1 MYKNDGLTGGHVIML
16 GPDCEEAVI
25 DALTSYP
32 NGLQIGGGITI
43 DNAEKYLT
51 IGASHVIVTSYVF
64 RNGIIDIERLDKLV
78 QLVGK
83 DKLVL
88 DLSCRKKKNN
98 DNNNDDSNTNTT
110 TTNTNTISNTTTSNT
125 TTTSNS
131 TYFVVTDKWT
141 KYTNFAIT
149 EENLIM
155 LSKYC
160 SEFLVHG
167 VEVEGLR
174 CGIEEDLVIFLGK
187 YSPIPVTYAGGV
199 RGIDDLELVK
209 RLGNNKVDCTVGSAL
224 DIFGGE
230 LSYSS
235 VIDWHNR
242 SK

>member
-1 MYKNDGLTGGHVIML
+1 MYKQDDLWGGHVIML
-16 GPDCEEAVI
+16 GPDCEEAAM
-25 DALTSYP
+25 DALKSYP
-32 NGLQIGGGITI
+32 YGLQIGGGITI
-43 DNAEKYLT
+43 DNAQKY
-51 IGASHVIVTSYVF
+51 IDAGASHVIVTSYVF
-64 RNGIIDIERLDKLV
+64 RNGIIDLERLEKLV
-78 QLVGK
+78 ELVGK

-88 DLSCRKKKNN
+88 DLSCRKKKVY
-98 DNNNDDSNTNTT
+98 DNKTEEN
-110 TTNTNTISNTTTSNT
+110 
-125 TTTSNS
+125 

-141 KYTNFAIT
+141 KFTNFAIT
-149 EENLIM
+149 EDNLIM
-155 LSKYC
+155 LSQYC

-174 CGIEEDLVIFLGK
+174 CGIEEELVQFLGK

-209 RLGNNKVDCTVGSAL
+209 ALGNNKVDCTVGSAL

>member
-43 DNAEKYLT
+43 DNAEKYLN

-98 DNNNDDSNTNTT
+98 DNNNNDDD
-110 TTNTNTISNTTTSNT
+110 SNT
-125 TTTSNS
+125 TTTTTT

-155 LSKYC
+155 LSNYC

-174 CGIEEDLVIFLGK
+174 CGIEEDLVVFLGK

-235 VIDWHNR
+235 VIDWHNQ
-242 SK
+242 SIN

>member
-1 MYKNDGLTGGHVIML
+1 MYKNDNLNGGHIIML
-16 GPDCEEAVI
+16 GPDCEEAAL
-25 DALTSYP
+25 DALVSYP

-43 DNAEKYLT
+43 DNAMKY
-51 IGASHVIVTSYVF
+51 INAGASHVIVTSYVF
-64 RNGIIDIERLDKLV
+64 RNGIIDIDRLKQLV
-78 QLVGK
+78 ELVGK

-98 DNNNDDSNTNTT
+98 DNTNTT
-110 TTNTNTISNTTTSNT
+110 NTDNNNNTND
-125 TTTSNS
+125 NS
-131 TYFVVTDKWT
+131 YYVVTDKWT
-141 KYTNFAIT
+141 KYTNFNIT
-149 EENLIM
+149 QENLLM
-155 LSKYC
+155 LSQYC

-174 CGIEEDLVIFLGK
+174 CGIEEELVVFLGK

-235 VIDWHNR
+235 VIEWHN
-242 SK
+242 SSIN